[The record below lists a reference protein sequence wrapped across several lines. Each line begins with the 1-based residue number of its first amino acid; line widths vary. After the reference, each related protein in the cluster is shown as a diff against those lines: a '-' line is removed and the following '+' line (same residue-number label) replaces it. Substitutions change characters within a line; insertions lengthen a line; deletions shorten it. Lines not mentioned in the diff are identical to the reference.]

1 MRFTI
6 SDIETKL
13 ESFFEGKLQSFFN
26 INPLILLTDV
36 LIEEFENSIQTKD
49 GKRIAPNV
57 FNIFIQEKDLFK
69 EDELIKWKI
78 FAHQL
83 ITELAQNNSCKL
95 SGPVYLDTFFDE
107 TIKNK
112 YVVSAAQSAPTSGK
126 TTSIFTKNALLSDNK
141 KLPNAFMILWNEK
154 IYKITKNI
162 TNIGR
167 RDDNDLVIDNLRV
180 SRLHAQIRKTKG
192 GFMLFD
198 IDSTSGTKVNGLL
211 IKQHQL
217 VNGDVIEIA
226 DVPIIFSC
234 DGNFSDKYP
243 PRSAKTIILRT
254 KTSGKIK

>member
-6 SDIETKL
+6 SEIETKL

-26 INPLILLTDV
+26 TNPLILLTDV
-36 LIEEFENSIQTKD
+36 LIEKFENSIRIKD

-57 FNIFIQEKDLFK
+57 FNIFIQEKDHFK
-69 EDELIKWKI
+69 KDELIEWKI
-78 FAHQL
+78 FAQQL

-95 SGPVYLDTFFDE
+95 DGPIYLEIFFDE

-112 YVVSAAQSAPTSGK
+112 YVVSAAQSTPTSGK
-126 TTSIFTKNALLSDNK
+126 TINILTKTVSLSDNE
-141 KLPNAFMILWNEK
+141 KLPSAFMILWNEE

-180 SRLHAQIRKTKG
+180 SRLHAQIQKAKG

-198 IDSTSGTKVNGLL
+198 IDSTSGTKVNGHL

-234 DGNFSDKYP
+234 NDNFDDKY
-243 PRSAKTIILRT
+243 PRSAKTMILRT
-254 KTSGKIK
+254 KISGKT